1 MSEET
6 GPLAHQAAAAPGV
19 TALTDGPP
27 VGQGHGVDGEH
38 AHGRTDKQYVMIAV
52 LLAGVTAA
60 EVLWS
65 YLPVWDNATGG
76 KHLVEVG
83 GLLAMMAFKFF
94 YVAANFMHLKF
105 DDKILTRL
113 FYAGLFLAVIV
124 YSIALTTF
132 HVFW

>member
-6 GPLAHQAAAAPGV
+6 GPLAQQAAVAPGV
-19 TALTDGPP
+19 TAVAAPPP
-27 VGQGHGVDGEH
+27 VGQGHGADH
-38 AHGRTDKQYVMIAV
+38 SHGMSDWGYAKIAI
-52 LLAGVTAA
+52 LLAVVTAA
-60 EVLWS
+60 EVAWS